1 MAIKKYVA
9 DADNTIVS
17 AYQPNLET
25 RGTGSNMGRSDIVE
39 TFSLYARQQV
49 TSSANKASQ
58 ELSRILMKFPI
69 SNIVTD
75 RNNSVI
81 PASGSVSFYLRLY
94 NAENTKT
101 VPRDLIL
108 RVVAVSS
115 SWQEGTGLDMENYDD
130 LTKNQYPGSNWMS
143 ASNTAAWTLVGG
155 DYISASSQWDSSDPP
170 PVYKQTF
177 STGLEDLEIDISG
190 LVEHWIAG
198 DINNYGVGIH
208 LTSSQEAYYSASDGS
223 PAVGPILNITGG
235 AEKSWYTKRF
245 FGRGTE
251 FFFKRPVIEARW
263 DSTKR
268 DDRGNFEY
276 SSSLAPAADNLN
288 TLYFYNYIR
297 GRLRDIPAVGTTGSL
312 MLSLYSGS
320 ADNSAPSGSKIILY
334 NGTTAITGGW
344 VSTGIYSASIAL
356 TAASTPIKTLYDV
369 WWSGSNAD
377 PPANVIEFATGSINA
392 SKVTPLDHS
401 RHPTYYINITNLKNR
416 YNTSET
422 VRFNLYVRPK
432 NWNPTIYT
440 KAKTTAP
447 STSIISSSYR
457 VFRLMDGLEVIPYGT
472 GSNFET
478 GLSYD
483 VSGNY
488 FDLDM
493 DLLDGGYAYGIKVAF
508 YDPELSDWTE
518 QDKVFKF
525 RVEDYEY

>member
-1 MAIKKYVA
+1 M
-9 DADNTIVS
+9 
-17 AYQPNLET
+17 
-25 RGTGSNMGRSDIVE
+25 
-39 TFSLYARQQV
+39 
-49 TSSANKASQ
+49 
-58 ELSRILMKFPI
+58 
-69 SNIVTD
+69 
-75 RNNSVI
+75 
-81 PASGSVSFYLRLY
+81 
-94 NAENTKT
+94 
-101 VPRDLIL
+101 
-108 RVVAVSS
+108 
-115 SWQEGTGLDMENYDD
+115 
-130 LTKNQYPGSNWMS
+130 
-143 ASNTAAWTLVGG
+143 
-155 DYISASSQWDSSDPP
+155 
-170 PVYKQTF
+170 
-177 STGLEDLEIDISG
+177 
-190 LVEHWIAG
+190 
-198 DINNYGVGIH
+198 
-208 LTSSQEAYYSASDGS
+208 
-223 PAVGPILNITGG
+223 
-235 AEKSWYTKRF
+235 
-245 FGRGTE
+245 
-251 FFFKRPVIEARW
+251 
-263 DSTKR
+263 
-268 DDRGNFEY
+268 
-276 SSSLAPAADNLN
+276 
-288 TLYFYNYIR
+288 
-297 GRLRDIPAVGTTGSL
+297 
-312 MLSLYSGS
+312 
-320 ADNSAPSGSKIILY
+320 
-334 NGTTAITGGW
+334 
-344 VSTGIYSASIAL
+344 
-356 TAASTPIKTLYDV
+356 